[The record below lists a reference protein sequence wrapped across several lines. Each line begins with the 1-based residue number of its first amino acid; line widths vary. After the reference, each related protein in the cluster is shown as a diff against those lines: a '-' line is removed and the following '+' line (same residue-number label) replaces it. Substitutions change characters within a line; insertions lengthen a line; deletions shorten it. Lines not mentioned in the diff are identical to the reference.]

1 MQPINLGVRGIDQQM
16 LQSFRQNSNR
26 LQTSLERLSTGKRIN
41 RPSDDPAGF
50 VAAEGFRRDLTDLQ
64 AKLRAIGH
72 DRRASQSAQSGLASL
87 QSALVDLRE
96 RVLSAADSSLTAEER
111 ATLEDEITS
120 AIDAVNRIGKTSDA
134 AASSKIDPLT
144 ANSLRAADARA
155 AQLVDAENLDVATQ
169 RAALAAHEH
178 THLDVFEELY
188 QDQVVITSEA
198 LSQVEDTDFA
208 AESTNFVQ
216 SQVLAQS
223 AMAALEYAT
232 RTRVDQITQLLDERA

>member
-1 MQPINLGVRGIDQQM
+1 MQPISLGIRGVDQQM
-16 LQSFRQNSNR
+16 LHSFRRNSDR

-64 AKLRAIGH
+64 AKLGAIGH

-96 RVLSAADSSLTAEER
+96 RVLSAADSLLAPDER
-111 ATLEDEITS
+111 ATLQDEIAS
-120 AIDAVNRIGKTSDA
+120 AIDAVNRIGESSGA
-134 AASSKIDPLT
+134 AASSKIDPST
-144 ANSLRAADARA
+144 ASALRAADAQA
-155 AQLVDAENLDVATQ
+155 AELMDAKNLGLATQ
-169 RAALAAHEH
+169 RAKLAAHEH
-178 THLDVFEELY
+178 THLDVFEELF

-198 LSQVEDTDFA
+198 LSQAEDTDFA

-223 AMAALEYAT
+223 AMAALEFAT
-232 RTRVDQITQLLDERA
+232 RTRVEQITQLLDERV